1 MGFRMSMVTLAGF
14 AIGSACLVALAL
26 FGAFI
31 TRVGEDQSA
40 AGKPANVTIDIL
52 NPMCFAG
59 LLFGA
64 MLPYWFSALTMSAVG
79 DAAQKMI
86 EEIVRQ
92 EPVILAGGAP
102 DHETCIN
109 ISTTASLTKM
119 IAP

>member
-1 MGFRMSMVTLAGF
+1 VS
-14 AIGSACLVALAL
+14 VA
-26 FGAFI
+26 
-31 TRVGEDQSA
+31 
-40 AGKPANVTIDIL
+40 IDIL
-52 NPMCFAG
+52 NPFCFAG

-79 DAAQKMI
+79 DAAEKMI

-92 EPVILAGGAP
+92 EPLILAGHAP

-119 IAP
+119 IAPGCIVILSPLIVGIGFGYQALAGLLAGIIVSGI